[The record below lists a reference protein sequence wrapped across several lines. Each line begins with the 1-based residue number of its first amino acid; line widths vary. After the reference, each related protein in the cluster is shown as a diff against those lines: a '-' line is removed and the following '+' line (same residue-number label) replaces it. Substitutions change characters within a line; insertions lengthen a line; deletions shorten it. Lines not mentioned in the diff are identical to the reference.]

1 MSEEKRALKKDDSK
15 SKGHSIQMT
24 ESGLP
29 VKEVYTQ
36 KDLPEGREESVD
48 LPGEYPYTRGVY
60 KTMYRGRL
68 WTMRQYAGLGTAME
82 SNERYKFL
90 LAQGQTGLSVA
101 LDLPTQMGY
110 DSDDPR
116 VEDEVG
122 RVGVAI
128 DTLRDIEV
136 LFRDIPLDQISTN
149 FTINSTAAIILA
161 MYYALAEKL
170 GISPDQVRGTV
181 QNDMIKEFIA
191 RNTYIFP
198 IEPSLKIVTDIIE
211 FCSKKL
217 PHFNPIS
224 IAGYH
229 IREAGADAIQELA
242 LTLGAGIVY
251 VQEVLG
257 RGIGIDEFASRLSFH
272 LSSGQDLFE
281 EIAKYRAA
289 RKMWAEIMR
298 TRFKPSNPSSELLR
312 VFAGGNGITLTANEP
327 LNNIVR
333 ATLQCLVGA
342 LGGAQAIHVPAYDE
356 AFAIP
361 TEESARIGLR
371 TQQIIAFESGISKTA
386 DPLGGSYFVESLTD
400 ELKDRAWTFIEEM
413 DKRGGLV
420 TCIKT
425 GYIRKLIHDRA
436 YEKEKQIQS
445 GEKWVVGVNCFAS
458 GKSEVIRLLP
468 MEPGIL
474 ERQKRTLKEIKTQ
487 RDNGAVRKSLTA
499 LKEAAQRE
507 SNIMACIIEAV
518 KAYAT
523 VGEITNILREV
534 YGEYKE
540 AATV

>member
-1 MSEEKRALKKDDSK
+1 MSQRRETLYIKDSK
-15 SKGHSIQMT
+15 TKRHLTQRT

-36 KDLPEGREESVD
+36 KDLPNGQQEKVG

-68 WTMRQYAGLGTAME
+68 WTMRQYAGLGTALE
-82 SNERYKFL
+82 SNKRYKFL

-101 LDLPTQMGY
+101 LDLPTQTGY

-128 DTLRDIEV
+128 DTLADMEL

-149 FTINSTAAIILA
+149 FTINSTAPIILA

-170 GISPDQVRGTV
+170 GIPSDQVRGTV

-198 IEPSLKIVTDIIE
+198 VEPSLKIVTDIIE

-242 LTLGAGIVY
+242 LTLGAGMVY
-251 VQEVLG
+251 VQQVLG

-272 LSSGQDLFE
+272 LWSGQDFFE

-289 RKMWAEIMR
+289 REMWAEIMR
-298 TRFKPSNPSSELLR
+298 TRFKPSNPSSEVLR

-333 ATLQCLVGA
+333 ATLQCLVGVI
-342 LGGAQAIHVPAYDE
+342 GGAQAIHVPAYDE

-371 TQQIIAFESGISKTA
+371 TQQIIAFESGIPRTA
-386 DPLGGSYFVESLTD
+386 DPLGGSYFVESLTK
-400 ELKDRAWTFIEEM
+400 ELKNKAWVFIQEM

-420 TCIKT
+420 ACIKT
-425 GYIRKLIHDRA
+425 GYIQRLIHDRA

-445 GEKWVVGVNCFAS
+445 GEKQVIGVNCFSS
-458 GKSEVIRLLP
+458 GKSEGIRLLP
-468 MEPGIL
+468 MDPGIL
-474 ERQKRTLKEIKTQ
+474 ERQKRTLNEIKTQ
-487 RDNGAVRKSLTA
+487 RDYDAVHNSLIA
-499 LKEAAQRE
+499 LKEAAKNG
-507 SNIMACIIEAV
+507 SNIMEYIIEAV

-523 VGEITNILREV
+523 VGEIVNVLREV

-540 AATV
+540 GALV

>member
-1 MSEEKRALKKDDSK
+1 MSQRRETLYIKDSK
-15 SKGHSIQMT
+15 NKRHLTQRT

-36 KDLPEGREESVD
+36 KDLPNGQQEKVG

-68 WTMRQYAGLGTAME
+68 WTMRQYAGLGTALE
-82 SNERYKFL
+82 SNKRYKFL

-101 LDLPTQMGY
+101 LDLPTQTGY

-128 DTLRDIEV
+128 DTLADMEL

-149 FTINSTAAIILA
+149 FTINSTAPIILA

-170 GISPDQVRGTV
+170 GIPSDQVRGTV

-198 IEPSLKIVTDIIE
+198 VEPSLKIVTDIIE

-242 LTLGAGIVY
+242 LTLGAGVVY
-251 VQEVLG
+251 VQQVLG

-272 LSSGQDLFE
+272 LWSGQDFFE

-289 RKMWAEIMR
+289 REMWAEIMR
-298 TRFKPSNPSSELLR
+298 TRFKPSNPSSEVLR

-333 ATLQCLVGA
+333 ATLQCLVGVI
-342 LGGAQAIHVPAYDE
+342 GGAQAIHVPAYDE

-371 TQQIIAFESGISKTA
+371 TQQIIAFESGIPRTA
-386 DPLGGSYFVESLTD
+386 DPLGGSYFVESLTK
-400 ELKDRAWTFIEEM
+400 ELKNKAWVFIQEM

-420 TCIKT
+420 ACIKT
-425 GYIRKLIHDRA
+425 GYIQRLIHDRA

-445 GEKWVVGVNCFAS
+445 GEKQVIGVNCFSS
-458 GKSEVIRLLP
+458 GKSEGIRLLP
-468 MEPGIL
+468 MDPGIL
-474 ERQKRTLKEIKTQ
+474 ERQKRTLNEIKTQ
-487 RDNGAVRKSLTA
+487 RDYDAVHNSLIA
-499 LKEAAQRE
+499 LREAAKNG
-507 SNIMACIIEAV
+507 SNIMEYIIEAV

-523 VGEITNILREV
+523 VGEIVNVLREV

-540 AATV
+540 GALV

>member
-1 MSEEKRALKKDDSK
+1 MSQRRETLYIKDSK
-15 SKGHSIQMT
+15 NKRHLTQRT

-36 KDLPEGREESVD
+36 KDLPNGQQEKVG

-68 WTMRQYAGLGTAME
+68 WTMRQYAGLGTALE
-82 SNERYKFL
+82 SNKRYKFL

-101 LDLPTQMGY
+101 LDLPTQTGY

-128 DTLRDIEV
+128 DTLADMEL

-149 FTINSTAAIILA
+149 FTINSTAPIILA

-170 GISPDQVRGTV
+170 GIPSDQVRGTV

-198 IEPSLKIVTDIIE
+198 VEPSLKIVTDIIE

-242 LTLGAGIVY
+242 LTLGAGMVY
-251 VQEVLG
+251 VQQVLG

-272 LSSGQDLFE
+272 LWSGQDFFE

-289 RKMWAEIMR
+289 REMWAEIMR
-298 TRFKPSNPSSELLR
+298 TRFKPSNPSSEVLR

-333 ATLQCLVGA
+333 ATLQCLVGVI
-342 LGGAQAIHVPAYDE
+342 GGAQAIHVPAYDE

-371 TQQIIAFESGISKTA
+371 TQQIIAFESGIPRTA
-386 DPLGGSYFVESLTD
+386 DPLGGSYFVESLTK
-400 ELKDRAWTFIEEM
+400 ELKNKAWVFIQEM

-420 TCIKT
+420 ACIKT
-425 GYIRKLIHDRA
+425 GYIQRLIHDRA

-445 GEKWVVGVNCFAS
+445 GEKQVIGVNCFSS
-458 GKSEVIRLLP
+458 GKSEGIRLLP
-468 MEPGIL
+468 MDPGIL
-474 ERQKRTLKEIKTQ
+474 ERQKRTLNEIKTQ
-487 RDNGAVRKSLTA
+487 RDYDAVHNSLIA
-499 LKEAAQRE
+499 LKEAAKNG
-507 SNIMACIIEAV
+507 SNIMEYIIEAV

-523 VGEITNILREV
+523 VGEIVNVLREV

-540 AATV
+540 GALV